1 MSRLLTTMQRARN
14 ILMHIQERAV
24 QPLST
29 SANLNDADKHSTK
42 AVIFDMGGVIIP
54 SPGDLFAG
62 KPAH

>member
-14 ILMHIQERAV
+14 ILMHIQEKAM

-62 KPAH
+62 